1 MRAIVDGQN
10 ISVPDRFLV
19 VSGSV
24 GIYYCDFVFDES
36 WDGWD
41 KTAVFEGSGETIDSI
56 VVDGKAQVPWET
68 LVDNGLMRV
77 GVYGT
82 QNEKRMPTVWSEKF
96 VVRLGTPMGSPG
108 TEPTPSIYEQILN
121 LANSAKETA
130 DEAYDIAAEAQ
141 DSAKASAENAE
152 AWAVGQRNGQD
163 VPSTDPTYQNNS
175 KFWAEV
181 AQQGAEESGFA
192 FFEIDNETGHMY
204 VTVSENLNEDVR
216 FEINEQT
223 GHLEV
228 IVS

>member
-24 GIYYCDFVFDES
+24 GIYYCDFEFDES

-56 VVDGKAQVPWET
+56 VVDGKAEVPWET

-82 QNEKRMPTVWSEKF
+82 QGAKRMPTVWSEKF
-96 VVRLGTPMGSPG
+96 VVRLGAPQGSIG
-108 TEPTPSIYEQILN
+108 TEPTPSIYEQILR

-130 DEAYDIAAEAQ
+130 DEAHDIAAEAQ

-163 VPSTDPTYQNNS
+163 VSSTDPTYQNNS

-192 FFEIDNETGHMY
+192 WFDVDVETGEAI
-204 VTVSENLNEDVR
+204 VTITDNLDSEVR
-216 FEINEQT
+216 FSVNYDT
-223 GHLEV
+223 GELEV
-228 IVS
+228 IVA

>member
-24 GIYYCDFVFDES
+24 GIYYCDFEFDES

-163 VPSTDPTYQNNS
+163 VPQDDQTYHNNS
-175 KFWAEV
+175 KYWCDLSEQNAARSGYMFFHIDENGDLIYRHTTNV
-181 AQQGAEESGFA
+181 AVEFYLSDGDLYVRGAS
-192 FFEIDNETGHMY
+192 
-204 VTVSENLNEDVR
+204 
-216 FEINEQT
+216 
-223 GHLEV
+223 
-228 IVS
+228 

>member
-24 GIYYCDFVFDES
+24 GIYYCDFEFDES

-56 VVDGKAQVPWET
+56 VVDGKAEVPWET

-82 QNEKRMPTVWSEKF
+82 QGAKRMPTVWSEKF
-96 VVRLGTPMGSPG
+96 VVRLGTPQGSIG
-108 TEPTPSIYEQILN
+108 TEPTPSIYEQILR

-163 VPSTDPTYQNNS
+163 VSSTDPTYQNNS

-192 FFEIDNETGHMY
+192 WFNVDVETGEAI
-204 VTVSENLNEDVR
+204 VTITDNLDSEVR
-216 FEINEQT
+216 FSVNYDT
-223 GHLEV
+223 GELEV
-228 IVS
+228 IVA

>member
-24 GIYYCDFVFDES
+24 GIYYCDFEFDES
-36 WDGWD
+36 GDGGD

-163 VPSTDPTYQNNS
+163 VPQDDQTYHNNS
-175 KFWAEV
+175 KYWCDLSEQNAARSGYMFFHIDENGDLIYRHTTNV
-181 AQQGAEESGFA
+181 AVEFYLSDGDLYVRGAS
-192 FFEIDNETGHMY
+192 
-204 VTVSENLNEDVR
+204 
-216 FEINEQT
+216 
-223 GHLEV
+223 
-228 IVS
+228 